1 MPLRRPHTKSRFG
14 CANCKRRKV
23 KCDESRPFCRNCHR
37 HGVRCSFVID
47 KTWTTPELLLPIDP
61 RLSHSLPGAEYYT
74 PESLHDPPPAPLS
87 MPTPLPASSDMWAL
101 SGLEL
106 MHHFTIST
114 AHTLSFR
121 SDVRHIWRCRFPQ
134 IGYDHPF
141 VMHGLLSLAALHKA
155 ALPSGSPGQRE
166 QYLDLAAYHQGL
178 GMATFMAGIVNINA
192 GNWKPLMCFSSCVLI
207 YVCFRPSHTV
217 AGLTA
222 GSSEAVNI
230 FEVFAFVRGHRAV
243 LERYQS
249 TLKKSYLSPLFHS
262 IWRPD
267 DESEVI
273 WEEPAEGSLVPED
286 VFRALDKLSE
296 FLEQHVPPQS
306 QEAYTLAM
314 QALQRLVVFVKNAGP
329 DPEFGMLIMFAYV
342 VPDTV
347 VGDIQSFDPNA
358 LALLAYFSVS
368 WKMME
373 PRFWFMKGWSH
384 DLFELIDQQV
394 AGNEEMEDIIDWP
407 RRQVQWFE
415 ERNSPWASQ
424 ESAYL

>member
-1 MPLRRPHTKSRFG
+1 
-14 CANCKRRKV
+14 
-23 KCDESRPFCRNCHR
+23 
-37 HGVRCSFVID
+37 
-47 KTWTTPELLLPIDP
+47 
-61 RLSHSLPGAEYYT
+61 
-74 PESLHDPPPAPLS
+74 
-87 MPTPLPASSDMWAL
+87 MPTPLPASSDDMWAL

-121 SDVRHIWRCRFPQ
+121 LDVRHIWRCRFPQ

-155 ALPSGSPGQRE
+155 ALSSGSSERRE

-178 GMATFMAGIVNINA
+178 GMATFMAGIANINA
-192 GNWKPLMCFSSCVLI
+192 GNWKPLM
-207 YVCFRPSHTV
+207 
-217 AGLTA
+217 
-222 GSSEAVNI
+222 
-230 FEVFAFVRGHRAV
+230 
-243 LERYQS
+243 
-249 TLKKSYLSPLFHS
+249 
-262 IWRPD
+262 
-267 DESEVI
+267 
-273 WEEPAEGSLVPED
+273 EEPAEGSLVPED

-296 FLEQHVPPQS
+296 FLEQHVLPES
-306 QEAYTLAM
+306 RGAYTLAM

-342 VPDTV
+342 VPETV
-347 VGDIQSFDPNA
+347 LGDIQSFDPNA
-358 LALLAYFSVS
+358 LALLAYFSVF

-394 AGNEEMEDIIDWP
+394 AGNQEMEDIIDWP

-415 ERNSPWASQ
+415 ERNPPS
-424 ESAYL
+424 SAHL